1 MKKWI
6 ACILVVVLS
15 FSLFGCV
22 SKMTAVENFLLA
34 TVKMD
39 PDAMQAEMVPDESAG
54 SVYMKLQNAD
64 LSDEALTA
72 LRGLYALVQY
82 KVGEISSEGT
92 GEKYVSVTVKVPDME
107 RIRSLAAAQILVS
120 GNSADEVIGEM
131 LEDGSISQNMMKE
144 YSVSVKMTETDG
156 EWKIPYGDKANA
168 EFAKILSLAEMIDFL
183 N

>member
-6 ACILVVVLS
+6 ACILIVALS
-15 FSLFGCV
+15 CSLFGCI

-39 PDAMQAEMVPDESAG
+39 LPAMQAEMVPDESAG

-64 LSDEALTA
+64 LSDESLTA
-72 LRGLYALVQY
+72 LRGLYSLVQY
-82 KVGEISSEGT
+82 TIGETSSEGA
-92 GEKYVSVTVKVPDME
+92 EKYVSVTVKAPDME

-120 GNSADEVIGEM
+120 GNSADELIGDM
-131 LEDGSISQNMMKE
+131 LEDGSISGNMMKE